1 MVVVDSVT
9 HVCGYLYIIVYST
22 TIQYTGTKQCC
33 TATHKGLSRD
43 ETLPQASFVQML
55 HPRMH
60 SFFLKTQHI
69 SRARSLAFFWST
81 RTLHTCAPGL
91 LLVGLALFVFPQMVQ
106 AQTAWNATDWTEYDT
121 ITIDHTNI
129 GDDLTDFPV
138 YVDLADLSA
147 DFWSTTPTGST
158 TVGTDIR
165 VTTDD
170 GTPSELPRELVAAS
184 STAETG
190 ELHFKADSISSTTAT
205 TFRIYYNG
213 TTTGAYA
220 ASDTYGAQNVWNSN
234 YELVYHSGG
243 GSDSTSNGRHGTASG
258 GVTVG
263 GVAGQLGDATD
274 FDGVNDYIDK
284 RILRG

>member
-1 MVVVDSVT
+1 M
-9 HVCGYLYIIVYST
+9 
-22 TIQYTGTKQCC
+22 
-33 TATHKGLSRD
+33 
-43 ETLPQASFVQML
+43 
-55 HPRMH
+55 
-60 SFFLKTQHI
+60 
-69 SRARSLAFFWST
+69 
-81 RTLHTCAPGL
+81 
-91 LLVGLALFVFPQMVQ
+91 LVGLALFVFPQMVQ

-165 VTTDD
+165 VTTND
-170 GTPSELPRELVAAS
+170 GTLSELPRELVAAS

-220 ASDTYGAQNVWNSN
+220 ASDTYGAQNVWDTYGAVWHMDDRTASDQLDSSLNANTAVQAANGTDALGRLGPGLEFNGNGRYDLNDNITDNGDRGFSFWYFKRDVAGFNTVFGSASFGDGFRHLNS
-234 YELVYHSGG
+234 EDTLFLRVG
-243 GSDSTSNGRHGTASG
+243 GSAVADTGVLAAGTIFPLSGIIRAGR
-258 GVTVG
+258 
-263 GVAGQLGDATD
+263 
-274 FDGVNDYIDK
+274 
-284 RILRG
+284 